1 MHNQEVGNLDER
13 MDTEPV
19 DSSPVP
25 RDPEPRE
32 PEPRASLEPAGP
44 ETATEP
50 VERGEFDLD
59 DLDFVDLAVLTD
71 PDGDATAPAPVLPP
85 VVAVV
90 VTDGGVGLETTL
102 VSLADQEYPSL
113 STLVID
119 RGAGEELTARVAEV
133 YPHAYVRRLPGHRSF
148 TEAANVAFG
157 SVEGATFFL
166 VCRDD
171 VVVEPG
177 AVRVL
182 VEEAYRS
189 NAAIVGPKVV
199 DIDRPDV
206 LVEVGLTIDRYGIP
220 FTGIE
225 PGELDQEQHDAVRDV
240 FCVSDA
246 LMLLRADLVE
256 ELGGFDPR
264 AEPGAADLDLCWRA
278 RLIGARVV
286 VAPDARVRRRAGV
299 GGRRRTRVP
308 STVRDANRSRIHMVA
323 KCTATTALV
332 WVLPVAF
339 ALDLGEAAGLVAT
352 RRFARAGALLAGWW
366 SALLGLRSTFA
377 ARRPLQAKRQVSE
390 HDLHMLMVRG
400 SSRVRTTF
408 AIRLQTRSRL
418 DLVETRTKRA
428 VGSARASV
436 RGAGGIAWTVVLVV
450 ILFGSRNLIA
460 SGVPS
465 VGGFAVWPRLGA
477 LLSTYHSSWRNS
489 GLGSAS
495 PASAAFGFMSVAS
508 GILFGHTALA
518 RTLVVVG
525 AVPLGG
531 LGVYRALRPTSASP
545 LPAIAGLV
553 AYVANPL
560 PRNLLGAGQ
569 LGPLVLYALAPFIV
583 SGLADAVGDVWTVP
597 DPVRQWKWRR
607 VAGVGALTAIVTAFW
622 PPALFL
628 ALLVGAVTIVGAPL
642 LGDLRSATRVAA
654 AAFVSTGAALVLLVP
669 WPLALLHADGPSLG
683 LLPRAPLSLSDVLRF
698 HTGSSGA
705 GLLPWGLLVAAA
717 LPLITATGNRL
728 VWAGRAWLLVAA
740 SFTLAWL
747 PGRLS
752 PSLPV
757 PVAGGLLVPAA
768 LGLAVAVGLGVAA
781 FVEELRTVVFG
792 WRQVAAVVAAL
803 GLLAPVPGVLGDALG
818 GSWRLPGADWQQ
830 SLSWMN
836 QSDGKG
842 AFRVLWIGSPSVLP
856 LDGAVSDGLGYGL
869 SRNGA
874 PDARSLWPA
883 PGGTAGTVVHDA
895 VGLLA
900 TAGTARLGHVLAP
913 LGVRYVAVIDRAA
926 PGASGTRTLP
936 PGLSTTLAGQ
946 LDLSVRQAEPGL
958 TLYENAAW
966 IPAKAIVSR
975 PLPVG
980 GSPTEQALTSDLSTD
995 AKPYTGGATAGPGSL
1010 FVSEAHDSR
1019 WHASQS
1025 GHALPDV
1032 AAFGWA
1038 NGYRLSASAPVRVHF
1053 AGGPQR
1059 ALALLVQALAW
1070 LALGA
1075 LLIAGPLRRLRRRR
1089 SDPVDLG
1096 AESKPAELDRP
1107 SLVGA
1112 TSLAVGR
1119 S

>member
-1 MHNQEVGNLDER
+1 MHNHRVGILDER
-13 MDTEPV
+13 MDTEPL
-19 DSSPVP
+19 DTPPVP
-25 RDPEPRE
+25 
-32 PEPRASLEPAGP
+32 EPAGAA
-44 ETATEP
+44 E
-50 VERGEFDLD
+50 LD
-59 DLDFVDLAVLTD
+59 DPEGLGIAALAGLD
-71 PDGDATAPAPVLPP
+71 GEATGAAPVLPP

-90 VTDGGVGLETTL
+90 VTEGGAGLEATL
-102 VSLADQEYPSL
+102 ASLADQEYPSL

-119 RGAGEELTARVAEV
+119 RGSGDELTARVAEV
-133 YPHAYVRRLPGHRSF
+133 YPHAFVRRLPGPRSF

-171 VVVEPG
+171 VVVEAG

-189 NAAIVGPKVV
+189 NAAIVGPKIV
-199 DIDRPDV
+199 DLDHPEA

-246 LMLLRADLVE
+246 AMLLRADLVE

-264 AEPGAADLDLCWRA
+264 SEPGAADLDICWRA
-278 RLIGARVV
+278 RLVGARVV
-286 VAPDARVRRRAGV
+286 VVPDARVRRPAGV

-308 STVRDANRSRIHMVA
+308 STVRDANRSRIHMVT
-323 KCTATTALV
+323 KCTAATALV

-339 ALDLGEAAGLVAT
+339 LLDLGESVGLVAT
-352 RRFARAGALLAGWW
+352 RRFGRARALLAGWW
-366 SALLGLRSTFA
+366 SALLDARATFA

-390 HDLHMLMVRG
+390 HELHALMVRG

-408 AIRLQTRSRL
+408 AIRLQSRSRL
-418 DLVETRTKRA
+418 DLVETRTRRA
-428 VGSARASV
+428 VGSARASF

-465 VGGFAVWPRLGA
+465 VGGFAAWPRLGA
-477 LLSTYHSSWRNS
+477 LVSTYHSSWRNS

-508 GILFGHTALA
+508 GILLGHTSLA

-583 SGLADAVGDVWTVP
+583 SGLADAVGDLWTVP
-597 DPVRQWKWRR
+597 VPVRQWKWRS
-607 VAGVGALTAIVTAFW
+607 VAAAGALTAIVTAFW
-622 PPALFL
+622 PPALLL

-642 LGDLRSATRVAA
+642 LGDVRSATRVAA
-654 AAFVSTGAALVLLVP
+654 AALVSTAIALLLLVP
-669 WPLALLHADGPSLG
+669 WPFALFHADGPSLG
-683 LLPRAPLSLSDVLRF
+683 LLPHAPLSLSDVLRF

-705 GLLPWGLLVAAA
+705 GTLPWGLLVAAA

-728 VWAGRAWLLVAA
+728 VWAGRAWLLAAA
-740 SFTLAWL
+740 SFALAWL

-768 LGLAVAVGLGVAA
+768 LGLAIAVGLGVAA

-818 GSWRLPGADWQQ
+818 GSWRLPAGGWRQ
-830 SLSWMN
+830 SLEWMN
-836 QSDGKG
+836 QPDGQG
-842 AFRVLWIGSPSVLP
+842 AFRVLWIGNPSVLP
-856 LDGAVSDGLGYGL
+856 LDGSVRDGLGYGL

-883 PGGTAGTVVHDA
+883 PGGSAGTVTRDA

-913 LGVRYVAVIDRAA
+913 LGVRYIAVIDRSA
-926 PGASGTRTLP
+926 PDAHGTRPLP
-936 PGLSTTLAGQ
+936 PGLATTLAGQ
-946 LDLSVRQAEPGL
+946 LDLSLRQTEPGL
-958 TLYENAAW
+958 ALYENAAW
-966 IPAKAIVSR
+966 IPVKAVVAQ
-975 PLPVG
+975 PLPIG
-980 GSPTEQALTSDLSTD
+980 GAPTEQALTSDLSTD
-995 AKPYTGGATAGPGSL
+995 AKPFNAGAVAGPGSL

-1019 WHASQS
+1019 WHATQS
-1025 GHALPDV
+1025 GRSLANG

-1038 NGYRLSASAPVRVHF
+1038 NGYTLSSRAPVRVHF
-1053 AGGPQR
+1053 AAGPQR
-1059 ALALLVQALAW
+1059 SLALALQAGLW
-1070 LALGA
+1070 LLLLGF
-1075 LLIAGPLRRLRRRR
+1075 LFSGSLRRLRRRR
-1089 SDPVDLG
+1089 SG
-1096 AESKPAELDRP
+1096 AVASASGSKPAVRDEP
-1107 SLVGA
+1107 GLVGA
-1112 TSLAVGR
+1112 GATGAVQP
-1119 S
+1119 

>member
-1 MHNQEVGNLDER
+1 MHNHEVGNLDPR

-19 DSSPVP
+19 DSPPV
-25 RDPEPRE
+25 RE
-32 PEPRASLEPAGP
+32 PVEPAG
-44 ETATEP
+44 TVGAP
-50 VERGEFDLD
+50 VPLAAAPDQGDFGDLGDLDLD
-59 DLDFVDLAVLTD
+59 DETA
-71 PDGDATAPAPVLPP
+71 APAANLPP
-85 VVAVV
+85 VVAIV
-90 VTDGGVGLETTL
+90 VTDGGIGLEATL
-102 VSLADQEYPSL
+102 ASLAEQEYPSL

-119 RGAGEELTARVAEV
+119 RGAAEELTARVAAV

-157 SVEGATFFL
+157 SVEGATFLL
-166 VCRDD
+166 VCPDD
-171 VVVEPG
+171 VVIEAG

-189 NAAIVGPKVV
+189 NAAIVGPKIVELE
-199 DIDRPDV
+199 RPDV

-225 PGELDQEQHDAVRDV
+225 PGEVDQEQHDAVRDV

-246 LMLLRADLVE
+246 LMLLRADLVD

-264 AEPGAADLDLCWRA
+264 GEPGAADLDICWRA

-286 VAPDARVRRRAGV
+286 VAPDARVRREAGV

-308 STVRDANRSRIHMVA
+308 TTVRDANRSRIHVIT
-323 KCTATTALV
+323 KCTAPAALV

-352 RRFARAGALLAGWW
+352 QRFGRARALLAGWW
-366 SALLGLRSTFA
+366 SALLDVRSTLK

-390 HDLHMLMVRG
+390 HDLHALMVRG

-408 AIRLQTRSRL
+408 AIRLHARSRL
-418 DLVETRTKRA
+418 DLVETRTRRA
-428 VGSARASV
+428 VGSARASA

-460 SGVPS
+460 SGIPS
-465 VGGFAVWPRLGA
+465 VSGFAVWPRLGA
-477 LLSTYHSSWRNS
+477 LVSTYHSTWRDT
-489 GLGSAS
+489 GLGSAT
-495 PASAAFGFMSVAS
+495 PASAAFGFMTVVS

-597 DPVRQWKWRR
+597 DPVRRWNWRR
-607 VAGVGALTAIVTAFW
+607 VAVVGALTAIVTAFW
-622 PPALFL
+622 PPALLL
-628 ALLVGAVTIVGAPL
+628 ALLVGAVTILGAPV
-642 LGDLRSATRVAA
+642 LGDVRSAARIVAA
-654 AAFVSTGAALVLLVP
+654 ALVSTVVALALLVP
-669 WPLALLHADGPSLG
+669 WPLALFHADGPSLG
-683 LLPRAPLSLSDVLRF
+683 LLPRVPMSLSDVLRF

-705 GLLPWGLLVAAA
+705 GRLPWGLLIAAA

-728 VWAGRAWLLVAA
+728 VWAGRAWLLAAA
-740 SFTLAWL
+740 SFALAWL
-747 PGRLS
+747 PGRLA
-752 PSLPV
+752 PALPV
-757 PVAGGLLVPAA
+757 PVSGGLLVPAA

-792 WRQVAAVVAAL
+792 WRQVAAVVAVC

-818 GSWRLPGADWQQ
+818 GSWRLPGSDWQQ
-830 SLSWMN
+830 SLAWIN
-836 QSDGKG
+836 QPDGVG
-842 AFRVLWIGSPSVLP
+842 AFRVLWIGDPSVLP
-856 LDGAVSDGLGYGL
+856 LDGAVTHGLGYGF

-883 PGGTAGTVVHDA
+883 PGGTAGTVGADA

-900 TAGTARLGHVLAP
+900 TAGSARLGHVLAP
-913 LGVRYVAVIDRAA
+913 LGVRYIAVIDRAA
-926 PGASGTRTLP
+926 PDAHGIRDLP
-936 PGLSTTLAGQ
+936 AGLTTTLAGQ
-946 LDLSVRQAEPGL
+946 LDLSLRQTEPGL
-958 TLYENAAW
+958 TLYENSAW
-966 IPAKAIVSR
+966 IPAEAIVAHA
-975 PLPVG
+975 LPVG
-980 GSPTEQALTSDLSTD
+980 DSPTGLALTSDLSS
-995 AKPYTGGATAGPGSL
+995 AARPLVAEARAGPGSL
-1010 FVSEAHDSR
+1010 FVSDAYDSR
-1019 WHASQS
+1019 WRASQS
-1025 GHALPDV
+1025 GRSLTHV

-1038 NGYRLSASAPVRVHF
+1038 NGYSVPSRAPVRVHF
-1053 AGGPQR
+1053 AGGPER
-1059 ALALLVQALAW
+1059 SLALALQVLAW
-1070 LALGA
+1070 LGLGA
-1075 LLIAGPLRRLRRRR
+1075 FLFSGSLRRLRRRK
-1089 SDPVDLG
+1089 SDPVDGG
-1096 AESKPAELDRP
+1096 AVSTTAEFDQP

-1112 TSLAVGR
+1112 TALAIGR
-1119 S
+1119 R